1 MLLMKPIQHK
11 WYHTVTGSF
20 PAWSGGFI
28 TAAL

>member
-11 WYHTVTGSF
+11 RYHAVTESF
-20 PAWSGGFI
+20 PVGSGGFI